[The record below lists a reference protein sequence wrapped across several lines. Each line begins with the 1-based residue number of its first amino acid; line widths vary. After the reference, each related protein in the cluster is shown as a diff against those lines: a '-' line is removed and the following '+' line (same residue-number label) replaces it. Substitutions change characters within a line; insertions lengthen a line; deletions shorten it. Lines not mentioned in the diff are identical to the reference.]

1 MAIRILHVVTYMG
14 CGGLETM
21 LMNYYRHIDRRKV
34 QFDFLVHRDFE
45 AEYDSEIKALGGR
58 IYRLPKLNPFSPK
71 YLSALNNFFK
81 EHKEYSIVHSHL
93 DCMSAIPLKYA
104 ARHGVKTRISHA
116 HSSNQT
122 RDKKYFLKLIFKKFI
137 PFYATHLFA
146 CAEDAGRWMFGKK
159 KFIVINNAIDTEKYI
174 FDPLKSK
181 KTREELHIPHD
192 AFVLGHVGRFDP
204 PKNHSFILDIFSA
217 LLKEHKA
224 SYLLLVGDGTLKENI
239 QKKAATLG
247 IENRIIFTGI
257 RNDVEKLLN
266 AMDVFLMP
274 SLYEGLPLSVIEAQ
288 ASALPCFIS
297 DQVPIECDK
306 TGLVTQIPL
315 YESAE
320 TWSRAVL
327 KQIGASREDTSKKIK
342 NSGFDITENAKKL
355 QCYYISRS
363 PQSKVSH

>member
-14 CGGLETM
+14 YGGLETM

-174 FDPLKSK
+174 FDPLKSE
-181 KTREELHIPHD
+181 KTRKELHIPHD

-204 PKNHSFILDIFSA
+204 PKNHTFILSVFSS
-217 LLKEHKA
+217 LIKKLPN
-224 SYLLLVGDGTLKENI
+224 SYLLLVGKGALEEDIKKTATSLKIAERVI
-239 QKKAATLG
+239 FAG
-247 IENRIIFTGI
+247 SRDDVPII
-257 RNDVEKLLN
+257 LS
-266 AMDVFLMP
+266 AMDAFIFP
-274 SLYEGLPLSVIEAQ
+274 SLYEGFGIAVIEAQ
-288 ASALPCFIS
+288 AAALPCFIS
-297 DQVPIECDK
+297 EGVPSECDL
-306 TGLVTQIPL
+306 TGLVKQLNLSDGEEKWSSAVIPKSE
-315 YESAE
+315 YSRGDMSA
-320 TWSRAVL
+320 V
-327 KQIGASREDTSKKIK
+327 IK
-342 NSGFDITENAKKL
+342 AAGFDIRSNTEFL
-355 QCYYISRS
+355 QKFYLESEM
-363 PQSKVSH
+363 QNG